1 MSKKI
6 EIKLNL
12 KTNST
17 ICYFNNKQLSQ
28 NDDAKSKQKP
38 FQQ

>member
-12 KTNST
+12 KTNCT

-28 NDDAKSKQKP
+28 NDELQPKTLP
-38 FQQ
+38 FQL